1 MTTRVITRIKN
12 MRAMTRVV
20 CSPEERAVTRWL
32 VHDAPTGIDRATLI
46 EQVVELLVR
55 YLAR

>member
-1 MTTRVITRIKN
+1 